1 MDLNNIKKAI
11 AISLANADKKDLY
24 YYDKDDESYGKISEK
39 EIEEFSETF
48 NEDEVYEGKYDI
60 MANILLGSKRI
71 VLLPGLEKTRIIELA
86 KMFISKENNP
96 LLNKSLESKKFLYS
110 FRNNLAKSKL
120 EDKWISFVEKKH
132 KEYCEFFIDG
142 SNICELEATKKQY
155 ISIIKKAFKLYDY
168 APWIIFGDTDII
180 EHYSMG
186 SLMYYCVMGNADQT
200 YGLSIYEEK
209 DIDGLKTIM
218 HCDNS
223 FDKLLLMSMQT
234 NFTVYFDK
242 VDEDSEY
249 YNFLVD
255 LGIKDFNIMPSLC
268 RYNQGIINRN
278 YLRTSEA
285 YEMDRKLN
293 FFLDFLGAF
302 ESKPVYFNS
311 DENIFLTFWYDRN
324 KKKKLFITKSVFF
337 TPIPSS
343 FLCNID
349 EFPQFE
355 NFKLTNEIVE
365 INIKAL
371 GIFEDDEDFRKR
383 SVGYCV
389 LIANRENGEIYDPN
403 IIDGKVDDVI
413 FEIANG
419 FYTFLQDNNK
429 KFPKNVIT
437 TNPLIEFV
445 LQKLFNNRLNIMH
458 EDYKYIEKVF
468 DDFKNMKPEEDE
480 YDC

>member
-1 MDLNNIKKAI
+1 M
-11 AISLANADKKDLY
+11 
-24 YYDKDDESYGKISEK
+24 
-39 EIEEFSETF
+39 
-48 NEDEVYEGKYDI
+48 
-60 MANILLGSKRI
+60 
-71 VLLPGLEKTRIIELA
+71 
-86 KMFISKENNP
+86 
-96 LLNKSLESKKFLYS
+96 
-110 FRNNLAKSKL
+110 
-120 EDKWISFVEKKH
+120 
-132 KEYCEFFIDG
+132 
-142 SNICELEATKKQY
+142 
-155 ISIIKKAFKLYDY
+155 
-168 APWIIFGDTDII
+168 
-180 EHYSMG
+180 
-186 SLMYYCVMGNADQT
+186 
-200 YGLSIYEEK
+200 
-209 DIDGLKTIM
+209 
-218 HCDNS
+218 
-223 FDKLLLMSMQT
+223 
-234 NFTVYFDK
+234 
-242 VDEDSEY
+242 
-249 YNFLVD
+249 
-255 LGIKDFNIMPSLC
+255 
-268 RYNQGIINRN
+268 
-278 YLRTSEA
+278 RTSEA
-285 YEMDRKLN
+285 YEMDRKLS

-324 KKKKLFITKSVFF
+324 KKKKLFITKSIFF

-349 EFPQFE
+349 EFPLFE

-419 FYTFLQDNNK
+419 FYTFLQDNNN